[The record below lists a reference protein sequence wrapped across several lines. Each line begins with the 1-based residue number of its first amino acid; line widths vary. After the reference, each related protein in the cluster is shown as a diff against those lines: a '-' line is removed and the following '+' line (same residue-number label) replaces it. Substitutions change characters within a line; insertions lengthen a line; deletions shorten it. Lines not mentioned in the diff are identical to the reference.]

1 MTDVEKDKE
10 QDKRL
15 DYIDIE
21 LASIK
26 SVTHGSEVHQWGG
39 IVKEH
44 KNLEGTVNHLKEN
57 SDYIAKFAKSI
68 MNIVKGVSVIIGLVI
83 SIYTLLHFI
92 NG

>member
-1 MTDVEKDKE
+1 MADMEKDKE

-15 DYIDIE
+15 DYIDAE
-21 LASIK
+21 LIDIK
-26 SVTHGSEVHQWGG
+26 SVTHKSEVHQWGG
-39 IVKEH
+39 IVAEH
-44 KNLEGTVNHLKEN
+44 RILESTVNALKTN

-68 MNIVKGVSVIIGLVI
+68 MTILKGASIIVGLVI